1 MMAAK
6 EKAKQKAVHSAKGRK
21 AALRASK
28 KKAIQRAKPAPRGRK
43 TNRHIAKA
51 RQLSASALK
60 ARRETFEAAV
70 PKLEEDIG
78 AGRRQELPQ
87 KKFELPESVA
97 EKSIG
102 KKKSIPHALT
112 AVLGATA
119 LTAVI
124 GSVLLALF
132 GLDMILAMG
141 LTLPLF
147 VGFSILFYNYFEGT
161 RGQ

>member
-6 EKAKQKAVHSAKGRK
+6 KKAKRAIKHSAKERK

-28 KKAIQRAKPAPRGRK
+28 R
-43 TNRHIAKA
+43 

-60 ARRETFEAAV
+60 VRRETFEAAM
-70 PKLEEDIG
+70 PKHEQDIG
-78 AGRRQELPQ
+78 AGRQQEPQ
-87 KKFELPESVA
+87 RKLELPESVA

-112 AVLGATA
+112 AVLGAAA
-119 LTAVI
+119 LTAII
-124 GSVLLALF
+124 GTVLLAMF

-141 LTLPLF
+141 LMAPLF
-147 VGFSILFYNYFEGT
+147 VGFSILFYSYFEGT
-161 RGQ
+161 REQ